1 MDNVTKAYIPINFT
15 YYNPATSPFKTGRNA
30 RERVTVYKCNNCENC
45 NAYKNNKCIL
55 MNFIYG
61 IRCPYGYIH
70 SEEGLTKSAKN
81 CGKLIRKY
89 EKEYGDIKYKISSAD
104 SVYSVGDYIFVPLP
118 HVTGVASCFD
128 KSLFYSADTSGFLI
142 ERSKFTIDFI
152 VSLFSYRPITWFG
165 NSIIKSYESESLPKF
180 AFQLYKNMKE
190 MYNSVLEVFP
200 QIEEYTKKYSFVGKK
215 AKVTTLLPSDVNMC
229 SNIWKWDGK
238 VMSINLKS
246 ILMFPSDSK
255 ISDEVVYFEPGS
267 EVVVRITNNDSVTD
281 STVFV

>member
-15 YYNPATSPFKTGRNA
+15 YYNPATSLFKTGRND

-104 SVYSVGDYIFVPLP
+104 SVYSIGDYIFVPLP
-118 HVTGVASCFD
+118 HVTGAASCFD
-128 KSLFYSADTSGFLI
+128 KSLFYSTDTSGFLI

-152 VSLFSYRPITWFG
+152 VSLFLYRPITWFG

-215 AKVTTLLPSDVNMC
+215 AKVTTLLPSDVNLC

-238 VMSINLKS
+238 VMSINLKN
-246 ILMFPSDSK
+246 ILMLSSDSK

-267 EVVVRITNNDSVTD
+267 EVVVGITNNDSVTD

>member
-15 YYNPATSPFKTGRNA
+15 YYNPSTSLFKTGRND

-55 MNFIYG
+55 MNFLYG

-128 KSLFYSADTSGFLI
+128 KSLFYSTDTSGFLI
-142 ERSKFTIDFI
+142 ERSKFTTDFI

-180 AFQLYKNMKE
+180 AFQLYKNMRE

-238 VMSINLKS
+238 VMSINLKN

-267 EVVVRITNNDSVTD
+267 EVVVGITNNDSVTD